1 MAGGLRRR
9 LREGSVRVVLGLRV
23 WRLRA
28 SVPGR
33 AGFGALSRNRYGRS
47 VLWGVVDSGGFGFAG
62 RDRLFCAP
70 LVAEGGHVAKAVANY
85 LRDEHTGLLQ

>member
-1 MAGGLRRR
+1 MASALQR
-9 LREGSVRVVLGLRV
+9 

-28 SVPGR
+28 SFPRR
-33 AGFGALSRNRYGRS
+33 AGSGVPSRNRCGRS
-47 VLWGVVDSGGFGFAG
+47 VLWGVVDSGSFGFAG

-70 LVAEGGHVAKAVANY
+70 LVAEGRHVAKAVANY